1 MASQDYESP
10 RKAPVQRRSRATVDA
25 ILMATAHILQTEGF
39 DRANTNR
46 VAKLAGVSIGSVYQY
61 FPNRDAIVATLRR
74 RHQEWFRECLH
85 AEYARIVALPLR
97 DALRRFVDLLI
108 DLHLIN
114 PKLQNTL
121 NTREADSES
130 HHGDPEAERRLRE
143 LAVQY
148 LEAHR
153 EEIRPKDLDL
163 SVFLCNE
170 VLETLV
176 HGVARRCP
184 ERLQD
189 PAFRDELTE
198 LLVRYLAR

>member
-1 MASQDYESP
+1 
-10 RKAPVQRRSRATVDA
+10 VDA

-39 DRANTNR
+39 DKASTNR

-61 FPNRDAIVATLRR
+61 FPNRDAMVATLRR

-85 AEYARIVALPLR
+85 AEFARIAAQPLR
-97 DALRRFVDLLI
+97 EALRRLVDLLI
-108 DLHLIN
+108 DLHVIN
-114 PKLQNTL
+114 PELHNTL
-121 NTREADSES
+121 NTHEADSES
-130 HHGDPEAERRLRE
+130 HHGDPEGEHRIRE
-143 LAVQY
+143 LAVRY

-153 EEIRPKDLDL
+153 DEVRPKDLDL
-163 SVFLCNE
+163 SVFLCTE

-176 HGVARRCP
+176 HGIARRCP